1 MDEIPAGLVAWVVG
15 EAHPCRVSR
24 GAFPEE
30 PLTLRTHD
38 RYRAGTGGLRETRTQ
53 VSKELT
59 TSGRP
64 VAVPQ
69 LGPEA
74 RMVLDV
80 ALGVAGVTVGA
91 AVVAVRTVHRVTAP
105 LTRLLWHPPLVPAR
119 FQPGTIFDDLARTGG
134 ADREELR
141 RRAEVLL
148 DAWVPALVATLVE
161 RIDLNRL
168 VEENVDLDQIVS
180 TVDLDAAVARV
191 DLDAAVARVDVD
203 AVVARADLDGAVA
216 LVDLDAVVSRVDIDA
231 ILNRVDLDEVAARLD
246 IDAILNRVDLDEVAA
261 RLDVDAVVAR
271 ADLDAVVDRI
281 DLDAVAAKLDVD
293 AVVARA
299 DLDAVIDRI
308 DVIGIVE
315 EVLDVIDLPAIIRDS
330 TGSMASETVR
340 GARMTSITADDAL
353 SRAVDRALFRRRK
366 ARLESSADGS
376 PGSLS

>member
-1 MDEIPAGLVAWVVG
+1 
-15 EAHPCRVSR
+15 
-24 GAFPEE
+24 
-30 PLTLRTHD
+30 
-38 RYRAGTGGLRETRTQ
+38 

-74 RMVLDV
+74 RLALDV

-105 LTRLLWHPPLVPAR
+105 VTRVLWRPPLVPTR
-119 FQPGTIFDDLARTGG
+119 FQPATVFAGLARSGS
-134 ADREELR
+134 ADREQLTRQLED
-141 RRAEVLL
+141 LL
-148 DAWVPALVATLVE
+148 DGWVPLIVAMVVE
-161 RIDLNRL
+161 RLDLTRL
-168 VEENVDLDQIVS
+168 VEENVDLDAIVA

-191 DLDAAVARVDVD
+191 DLDAAVRRVDLD
-203 AVVARADLDGAVA
+203 AAVA
-216 LVDLDAVVSRVDIDA
+216 LVDVEAVIE
-231 ILNRVDLDEVAARLD
+231 RVDLDAIVATVDLDAAVARVD
-246 IDAILNRVDLDEVAA
+246 IAGIIDRVDLDAIVAT
-261 RLDVDAVVAR
+261 V
-271 ADLDAVVDRI
+271 DLDA
-281 DLDAVAAKLDVD
+281 AVARV
-293 AVVARA
+293 

-340 GARMTSITADDAL
+340 GARMTSITADDAI

-366 ARLESSADGS
+366 AQHNPTANGT
-376 PGSLS
+376 PGGAR

>member
-1 MDEIPAGLVAWVVG
+1 
-15 EAHPCRVSR
+15 
-24 GAFPEE
+24 
-30 PLTLRTHD
+30 
-38 RYRAGTGGLRETRTQ
+38 

-74 RMVLDV
+74 RLALDV

-105 LTRLLWHPPLVPAR
+105 LTRLLWHPPLVPTR
-119 FQPGTIFDDLARTGG
+119 FHPATVVADLARTGG

-148 DAWVPALVATLVE
+148 DAWVPALVAMIVE
-161 RIDLNRL
+161 RIDITQL
-168 VEENVDLDQIVS
+168 VEDNVDLDQIVS

-191 DLDAAVARVDVD
+191 DLDAAVARVDLD
-203 AVVARADLDGAVA
+203 TAVARVDLDGVIS
-216 LVDLDAVVSRVDIDA
+216 LVDLDAVVARVDIEA
-231 ILNRVDLDEVAARLD
+231 I
-246 IDAILNRVDLDEVAA
+246 
-261 RLDVDAVVAR
+261 
-271 ADLDAVVDRI
+271 VDRI

-299 DLDAVIDRI
+299 DFDAVIDRI
-308 DVIGIVE
+308 DLDAVAAKLDVDAVMARADLDAVIERIDIVGIIG

-330 TGSMASETVR
+330 SGSMASETVR
-340 GARMTSITADDAL
+340 GVRMTGINADDAL
-353 SRAVDRALFRRRK
+353 SRVVDRALFRRRHHN
-366 ARLESSADGS
+366 ASGA
-376 PGSLS
+376 PQ